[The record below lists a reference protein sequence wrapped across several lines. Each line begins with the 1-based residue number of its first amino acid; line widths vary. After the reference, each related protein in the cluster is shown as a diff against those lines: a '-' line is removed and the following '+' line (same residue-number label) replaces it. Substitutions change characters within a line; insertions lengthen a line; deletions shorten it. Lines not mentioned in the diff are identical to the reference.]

1 MLAGPSEESLRGPQW
16 HVITCEYPPQIGGVS
31 DCASVTAAALLDD
44 GHTVHVWCPPAVG
57 DAPEAHV
64 PGILLHRDL
73 GRFTM
78 TDLRRVGHALDAC
91 GGPRRVLVH
100 WVPHGYGRR
109 SLNVPLA
116 GWLALRGIRHK
127 DRIDLLVHEPFLA
140 WSRRPLPL
148 AAAIVHRVMLWLVA
162 RGAERVWVS
171 IPAWVPLV
179 KRYVP
184 GRVPV
189 RWLPVPAP
197 VGVVDDA
204 ARVAGVRRTLTPTG
218 ERLVGH
224 FSGHSPLITDLLGPA
239 IESVLKADSVRV
251 VLIGRGSTE
260 YLEGFLA
267 RRPHLAGRLQ
277 ATGTV
282 AATMVSLH
290 LQACDVMLHP
300 YPDGVSAR
308 RTTVVA
314 ALAHGAA
321 VVTNEGPLSE
331 PLWRESLAVDLAPAP
346 DPEQLAARTLALL
359 REPVR
364 RTALGRRA
372 RRLYSQ
378 VFDVQHTIA
387 RIRQQPS
394 RAAVPSFEG
403 VAAR

>member
-1 MLAGPSEESLRGPQW
+1 MRW
-16 HVITCEYPPQIGGVS
+16 HVITCEYPPQVGGVS

-44 GHTVHVWCPPAVG
+44 GHTVHIWCPLPVE
-57 DAPEAHV
+57 DAPHAQV
-64 PGILLHRDL
+64 PGIALHRDL
-73 GRFTM
+73 GRFTIA
-78 TDLRRVGHALDAC
+78 DLRRVGHELDTC

-116 GWLALRGIRHK
+116 LWLALRGIRHR

-140 WSRRPLPL
+140 WSWRPIPL
-148 AAAIVHRVMLWLVA
+148 AVAVVHRAMLWLVA

-179 KRYVP
+179 KRYAP
-184 GRVPV
+184 SRVPV
-189 RWLPVPAP
+189 RWLPMPAP
-197 VGVVDDA
+197 LAVVDDA
-204 ARVAGVRRTLTPTG
+204 ARVAGLRRGLAPTG

-224 FSGHSPLITDLLGPA
+224 FSGHSPLITNLLGPA
-239 IESVLKADSVRV
+239 IEAVLRNDSVRI

-260 YLEGFLA
+260 YLDRFLA
-267 RRPHLAGRLQ
+267 CRPHLAGRIQ

-282 AATMVSLH
+282 DPTTVSLH
-290 LQACDVMLHP
+290 LQACDVMLQP

-314 ALAHGAA
+314 SLAHGAA
-321 VVTNEGPLSE
+321 VVTNEGILSE
-331 PLWRESLAVDLAPAP
+331 PLWREGLAVDLASRP
-346 DPEQLAARTLALL
+346 DPDQLAARTLALL
-359 REPVR
+359 SEPVR
-364 RTALGRRA
+364 RTALGTRA
-372 RRLYSQ
+372 RRLYHQ

-387 RIRQQPS
+387 RITERQS
-394 RAAVPSFEG
+394 RATSPSFEG